1 MRPPRPLRPMS
12 AVERFLE
19 RLLERPSA
27 RLFRT
32 RVLPVQLELRVERA
46 MEHGRRVELGRTIV
60 PDRLTVRLPQAEFD
74 ALLDPTDLAV
84 DLASH
89 ALSFARRRGFILSGR
104 PQVAIQVGPSLR
116 AGDIEVDGAFLTRPD
131 PVLESALTDATRT
144 RVYRRPIVQSARA
157 VLEVVRPGR
166 PRQTVPVGEVPMTI
180 GRDPDNS
187 LVLDDERVSRRHARL
202 TARGS
207 NLVITDLGS
216 TNGIRVNGSRV
227 QEIALGATDVI
238 EIGET
243 IMTVIAMEADGREP
257 SSASDGTRGP

>member
-1 MRPPRPLRPMS
+1 
-12 AVERFLE
+12 
-19 RLLERPSA
+19 
-27 RLFRT
+27 
-32 RVLPVQLELRVERA
+32 
-46 MEHGRRVELGRTIV
+46 
-60 PDRLTVRLPQAEFD
+60 
-74 ALLDPTDLAV
+74 
-84 DLASH
+84 
-89 ALSFARRRGFILSGR
+89 
-104 PQVAIQVGPSLR
+104 
-116 AGDIEVDGAFLTRPD
+116 
-131 PVLESALTDATRT
+131 
-144 RVYRRPIVQSARA
+144 
-157 VLEVVRPGR
+157 
-166 PRQTVPVGEVPMTI
+166 MTI